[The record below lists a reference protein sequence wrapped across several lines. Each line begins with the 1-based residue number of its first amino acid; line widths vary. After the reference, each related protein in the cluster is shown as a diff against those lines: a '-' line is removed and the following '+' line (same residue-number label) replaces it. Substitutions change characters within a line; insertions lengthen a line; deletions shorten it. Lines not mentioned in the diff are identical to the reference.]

1 MYDQIA
7 SGQPA
12 VFIDKDLFN
21 EDGSRNWDVFFQNLK
36 QNYVAG
42 DILNDMAKIEN
53 QFNTMIGI
61 PNANTEKRERLITDE
76 VNSNNAETSSIVSLW
91 LTTMREDI
99 ERVNA
104 LFGLDLN
111 VTYKFKGGAEDE
123 TSAGLSSDAV
133 SL

>member
-1 MYDQIA
+1 M
-7 SGQPA
+7 
-12 VFIDKDLFN
+12 FIDKDLFN

-36 QNYVAG
+36 NNYVTG

-76 VNSNNAETSSIVSLW
+76 VNSNNAETSSLVSLW

-104 LFGLDLN
+104 LYGLDLN

-123 TSAGLSSDAV
+123 TSIGLSSDAL

>member
-1 MYDQIA
+1 MVICE
-7 SGQPA
+7 SS
-12 VFIDKDLFN
+12 KETSTSDLLS
-21 EDGSRNWDVFFQNLK
+21 DLIKIRNMFCT
-36 QNYVAG
+36 
-42 DILNDMAKIEN
+42 E
-53 QFNTMIGI
+53 IGI

-111 VTYKFKGGAEDE
+111 VTYKFKGGIEDE
-123 TSAGLSSDAV
+123 TSIGLSSDAV